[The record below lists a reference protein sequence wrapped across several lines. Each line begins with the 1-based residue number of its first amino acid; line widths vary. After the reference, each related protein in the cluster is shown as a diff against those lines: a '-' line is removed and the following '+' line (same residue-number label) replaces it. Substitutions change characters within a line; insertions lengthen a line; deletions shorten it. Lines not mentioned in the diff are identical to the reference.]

1 MLNQPIT
8 INAAM
13 AAFVLAALW
22 GGNTP
27 SIKVALEG
35 LPPLALAGVRFILG
49 ALTVLAWVL
58 YERIPL
64 KPQKGEYR
72 LLFFLTILF
81 VLQIYFLHLGTR
93 FTLAAH
99 SGVFVCTAPFFIALL
114 AHYFLPDDRLS
125 VPKIAGM
132 LCSFAGIVMIF
143 AEGFLTSATDY
154 LLGDAIVLVSGF
166 LLGARQI
173 YTKRLTQTMH
183 PARLLFWQATFSI
196 PIFFALSALFERNE
210 TFYIDRDVA
219 LAIAYQG
226 IVIAGFCF
234 IFWTILLRRYNASK
248 LGVFSFVSPISG
260 VAISY
265 WLLNEPITNALIGGV
280 LLVGLGIAIAAYPHE
295 SKRSTEDSPEE
306 SQ

>member
-1 MLNQPIT
+1 MLNHPIT
-8 INAAM
+8 TKAAL
-13 AAFVLAALW
+13 AAFLLSALW

-49 ALTVLAWVL
+49 ALTVLVWVL
-58 YERIPL
+58 YERVPL
-64 KPQKGEYR
+64 KPQRGECR
-72 LLFFLTILF
+72 LLLFLTVLF

-99 SGVFVCTAPFFIALL
+99 SGVFVCTAPFFIAIL

-125 VPKIAGM
+125 IPKIAGM

-154 LLGDAIVLVSGF
+154 LLGDAIVLASGF

-183 PARLLFWQATFSI
+183 PARLLFWQAAFSI
-196 PIFFALSALFERNE
+196 PIFFILSAVFERNE
-210 TFYIDRDVA
+210 TFYVDRDVA
-219 LAIAYQG
+219 LAVAYQG
-226 IVIAGFCF
+226 VVIAGFCF
-234 IFWTILLRRYNASK
+234 IFWTVLLRRYNASK
-248 LGVFSFVSPISG
+248 LGVFAFVSPITG

-265 WLLNEPITNALIGGV
+265 WILSEPITSALIGGV
-280 LLVGLGIAIAAYPHE
+280 LLVGLGIAIATYPSAPKPQTE
-295 SKRSTEDSPEE
+295 IVSKA
-306 SQ
+306 

>member
-143 AEGFLTSATDY
+143 AEGFLTWATDY

-280 LLVGLGIAIAAYPHE
+280 LLVGLGIAIATYPHE